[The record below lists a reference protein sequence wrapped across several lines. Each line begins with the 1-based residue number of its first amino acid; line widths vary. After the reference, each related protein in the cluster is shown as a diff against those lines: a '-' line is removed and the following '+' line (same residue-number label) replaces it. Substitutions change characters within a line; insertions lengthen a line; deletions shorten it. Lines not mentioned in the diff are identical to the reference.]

1 MGMQKGYKQPPINL
15 THRQPEHKENKR
27 PESQQYIIQN
37 YNAKIIK
44 TRKPLNVPITQNCGP
59 TTIRLLPTIHE
70 KPAN

>member
-1 MGMQKGYKQPPINL
+1 MGMQKGYKQRPSNL

-27 PESQQYIIQN
+27 PESQQYRIQN

-44 TRKPLNVPITQNCGP
+44 TRKPMNVRITQKCRP
-59 TTIRLLPTIHE
+59 TTLCLLPTIHE